1 MPDMTG
7 QVERFD
13 SIKRYGFIRG
23 ADGQSYFF
31 HLTDIIGQAAPA
43 LWQHVTF
50 LPIATPRG
58 PRAQRVILGVEPH
71 RQPQHVRVEPDRF
84 IITRYDTVRGYV
96 ITQVLSQGCWAE
108 SNDPNVAKD
117 NLQQVARGLGANAI
131 VNLKLDKYS
140 KQDGCSNYYYTMH
153 RFYGDAVVVHRPG
166 GSSSTPDWTSNPQ
179 SWTRDV
185 PYQSVG
191 HRSLT
196 RPPMH
201 VLVPAQVWSLMKT
214 AGKIAVRLPQIV
226 SAGIQLRR
234 YATPIRD
241 RATTRG

>member
-58 PRAQRVILGVEPH
+58 PRAQRVILGVELH

-140 KQDGCSNYYYTMH
+140 KQDGCSNYY
-153 RFYGDAVVVHRPG
+153 
-166 GSSSTPDWTSNPQ
+166 
-179 SWTRDV
+179 
-185 PYQSVG
+185 
-191 HRSLT
+191 
-196 RPPMH
+196 
-201 VLVPAQVWSLMKT
+201 
-214 AGKIAVRLPQIV
+214 
-226 SAGIQLRR
+226 
-234 YATPIRD
+234 
-241 RATTRG
+241 